1 MKRLYFFSSYLLH
14 TFPVFVRLRYNV
26 ILSKVRTMTIK
37 WHGFITTKSFFVYI
51 TNLLQFH
58 SKVFFLH
65 VLLSPVKSFS
75 YRLHLYNNQ
84 I

>member
-14 TFPVFVRLRYNV
+14 TFPVFVRLRYDV

-51 TNLLQFH
+51 TN
-58 SKVFFLH
+58 FLH
-65 VLLSPVKSFS
+65 TMYFFPSSIYYIVYSFS
-75 YRLHLYNNQ
+75 
-84 I
+84 